1 MPRKE
6 SQHTWKSG
14 LQISR
19 ASKTIIERRVAT
31 RRYMSELPTT
41 FDEWVENFGEWQT
54 RVGFDPA
61 WIGDFELSI
70 KFDWERAGEQI
81 EFGDYKGRKKW
92 ERSLQIPHQNIRD
105 GLLSMITVQGDT
117 EFASV
122 EQQKHLLE
130 TAPSDYDR
138 YAAARIMAEEQRHG
152 WQMCYLLMTYFGQQ
166 GAREAQKLLERN
178 AQEGSRLLGA
188 FNRPMPHWLDFFC
201 YTMFVDRDG
210 KYQLGMLSTSSFKP
224 LAASMGPMLKEESF
238 HLGTGAN
245 GLRRIIKAGVI
256 PLDMLQRY
264 FNKWVSTAHDL
275 FGTDTSTSAEWAYVW
290 GIKGRWDERKKL
302 EEGQEVIKEN
312 LNEESRGHYHDE
324 IAAEVEKMNGLLP
337 EGAAPLYVAHEN
349 FNREIGSFAGG
360 RYTVE
365 GHAFEGDDAEWE
377 EYLHQMMPRAQD
389 EEDLKKYFEEEW
401 IEFRAPTRM
410 MIESGI
416 GQIKA

>member
-1 MPRKE
+1 M
-6 SQHTWKSG
+6 G
-14 LQISR
+14 
-19 ASKTIIERRVAT
+19 
-31 RRYMSELPTT
+31 ELPTT
-41 FDEWVENFGEWQT
+41 FDEWVDNFGDWQKM
-54 RVGFDPA
+54 VGFDPA
-61 WIGDFELSI
+61 WIGDFDLSI
-70 KFDWERAGEQI
+70 KFDWERAGEVI
-81 EFGDYKGRKKW
+81 EFGDYEGRKKW

-130 TAPSDYDR
+130 SAPSDYDR

-152 WQMCYLLMTYFGQQ
+152 WQMCYLLMTYCGQQ

-178 AQEGSRLLGA
+178 AQDGSRLLGA

-210 KYQLGMLSTSSFKP
+210 KFQLGMLSTSSFKP

-264 FNKWVSTAHDL
+264 FNKWVCTAHDL
-275 FGTDTSTSAEWAYVW
+275 FGTDSSSAAEWAYVW
-290 GIKGRWDERKKL
+290 GIKGRWDERAKL
-302 EEGQEVIKEN
+302 ESGQEAFKTT
-312 LNEESRGHYHDE
+312 LNEESRQHYHDE
-324 IAAEVEKMNGLLP
+324 IVAEVDKMNGLLP
-337 EGAAPLYVAHEN
+337 KDTPLLYVAHEN
-349 FNREIGSFAGG
+349 FNRDIGDYANKRCMVDGN
-360 RYTVE
+360 
-365 GHAFEGDDAEWE
+365 AFEGSDEEWANYTYE
-377 EYLHQMMPRAQD
+377 FLPTSQD
-389 EEDLKKYFEEEW
+389 EEDLKELFKQEW
-401 IEFRAPTRM
+401 VEHRAPTRM

>member
-1 MPRKE
+1 MMFEYLAQLNGRSDKGE
-6 SQHTWKSG
+6 IDACVT
-14 LQISR
+14 SR
-19 ASKTIIERRVAT
+19 GG
-31 RRYMSELPTT
+31 MGQLPVT
-41 FDEWVENFGEWQT
+41 FDDWVENFNEWQE
-54 RVGFDPA
+54 RIGFKRE
-61 WIGDFELSI
+61 WIGDFDLSI
-70 KFDWERAGEQI
+70 KFDWERAGDFI
-81 EFGDYKGRKKW
+81 EFGDYKGRPKW
-92 ERSLQIPHQNIRD
+92 DRSLQIPHQNIRD

-130 TAPSDYDR
+130 TAPTEYDR

-178 AQEGSRLLGA
+178 AQDGSRLLGA
-188 FNRPMPHWLDFFC
+188 FNRLMPHWLDFFC
-201 YTMFVDRDG
+201 YTMFIDRDG
-210 KYQLGMLSTSSFKP
+210 KFQLGMLSTSGFKP

-245 GLRRIIKAGVI
+245 GLRRIIKAGII

-290 GIKGRWDERKKL
+290 GIKGRWDERVKL
-302 EEGQEVIKEN
+302 ENGEDVAKEY

-324 IAAEVEKMNGLLP
+324 IVGEVNKMNGLLP
-337 EGAAPLYVAHEN
+337 EDAAPLYVAHEN
-349 FNREIGSFAGG
+349 FNREIGSCAGE
-360 RYTVE
+360 RFTVE
-365 GHAFEGDDAEWE
+365 GVAFDGSEQEWE
-377 EYLHQMMPRAQD
+377 SYLAKLLPTDQD
-389 EEDLKKYFEEEW
+389 EEELKEIFEQEW

-416 GQIKA
+416 GSVSA

>member
-130 TAPSDYDR
+130 TAPTDYDR

-302 EEGQEVIKEN
+302 EDGQEVIKAN

-324 IAAEVEKMNGLLP
+324 IAAEVEKMNALLP

-349 FNREIGSFAGG
+349 FNREIGSYAGE